1 MSGQKGMKHFGN
13 AIIEGVLWLINEGK
27 TNRESAELLG
37 LKNAHAT
44 KNLIQHYRRKQEQ
57 LKSGI
62 FPKLEI
68 NL

>member
-27 TNRESAELLG
+27 TNRESAELLR

-44 KNLIQHYRRKQEQ
+44 KNLIQHYRRK
-57 LKSGI
+57 
-62 FPKLEI
+62 
-68 NL
+68 